1 MNEPNLRY
9 EPSQGVAF
17 DEASDMHRLST
28 LAAEGWRLIGCKG
41 LRYVLEPAPPE
52 QLIFALDYMYEPDE
66 AYIALCRDSGWE
78 RVVTMDGLMHVFKAA
93 PGTPTMFSTTESQ
106 QTYQRVQRRLLVPVI
121 VSTVVAVLVWWA
133 MVQWGQP
140 WVAQLEPQWLLLV
153 GTLGMFGAV
162 VAVQTLCMY
171 TFMPWLSYRLRGWR
185 GPGQVV
191 LSSMRIA
198 IALVTVVAF
207 LWLMVWR
214 G

>member
-1 MNEPNLRY
+1 MNDPNLRY

-17 DEASDMHRLST
+17 DEASDMQRLST
-28 LAAEGWRLIGCKG
+28 LAAEGWRLIGIDG

-66 AYIALCRDSGWE
+66 EYVALCRDSGWE
-78 RVVTMDGLMHVFKAA
+78 RVVTMDGLIHVFKAA
-93 PGTPTMFSTTESQ
+93 PGTPPMFSTTESQ
-106 QTYQRVQRRLLVPVI
+106 QKVQRVHRRLLVPVI

-162 VAVQTLCMY
+162 VAVQTLFINS
-171 TFMPWLSYRLRGWR
+171 FMPWLAYRLRGWR

-191 LSSMRIA
+191 LSSMRIV
-198 IALVTVVAF
+198 IPLVTVVAF
-207 LWLMVWR
+207 LWLMVW
-214 G
+214 

>member
-1 MNEPNLRY
+1 MNDPNLRY

-28 LAAEGWRLIGCKG
+28 LAAEGWRLIGIKG

-66 AYIALCRDSGWE
+66 AYVALCRDSGWE
-78 RVVTMDGLMHVFKAA
+78 RVVTMDGLIHVFKAA
-93 PGTPTMFSTTESQ
+93 PGTPPMFSTTESQ
-106 QTYQRVQRRLLVPVI
+106 QKVQRVHRRLLVPVI

-162 VAVQTLCMY
+162 VAVQTLFIN
-171 TFMPWLSYRLRGWR
+171 TFMPWLAYRLRVWR

-191 LSSMRIA
+191 LSSMRIV
-198 IALVTVVAF
+198 IPLVTVVAF
-207 LWLMVWR
+207 LWLMVW
-214 G
+214 

>member
-1 MNEPNLRY
+1 MNDPNLRY

-17 DEASDMHRLST
+17 DEASDMQRLST
-28 LAAEGWRLIGCKG
+28 LAAEGWRLIGIDG

-66 AYIALCRDSGWE
+66 EYVALCRDSGWE
-78 RVVTMDGLMHVFKAA
+78 RVVTMDGLIHVFKAA
-93 PGTPTMFSTTESQ
+93 PGTPPMFSTTESQ
-106 QTYQRVQRRLLVPVI
+106 QKVQRVHRRLLVPVI

-162 VAVQTLCMY
+162 VAVQALFIF
-171 TFMPWLSYRLRGWR
+171 TFMPWLAYRLRGWR

-191 LSSMRIA
+191 LSSMRIV
-198 IALVTVVAF
+198 IPLVTVVAF
-207 LWLMVWR
+207 LWLMVW
-214 G
+214 

>member
-1 MNEPNLRY
+1 MNDPNLRY

-17 DEASDMHRLST
+17 DEASDMQRLST
-28 LAAEGWRLIGCKG
+28 LAAEGWRLIGIDG

-66 AYIALCRDSGWE
+66 EYVALCRASGWE
-78 RVVTMDGLMHVFKAA
+78 RVVTMDGLIHVFKAA
-93 PGTPTMFSTTESQ
+93 PGTPPMFSTTESQ
-106 QTYQRVQRRLLVPVI
+106 QKVQRVHRRLLVPVI

-162 VAVQTLCMY
+162 VAVQTLFIN
-171 TFMPWLSYRLRGWR
+171 TFMPWLAYRLRGWR

-191 LSSMRIA
+191 LSSMRIV
-198 IALVTVVAF
+198 IPLVTVVAF
-207 LWLMVWR
+207 LWLMVW
-214 G
+214 

>member
-1 MNEPNLRY
+1 MNDPNLRY

-28 LAAEGWRLIGCKG
+28 LAAEGWRLIGFKG

-66 AYIALCRDSGWE
+66 AYVALCHASGWE
-78 RVVTMDGLMHVFKAA
+78 RVVTMDGLIHVFKAA
-93 PGTPTMFSTTESQ
+93 PGTPPMFSTTESQ
-106 QTYQRVQRRLLVPVI
+106 QKVQRVHRRLLVPVI

-162 VAVQTLCMY
+162 VAVQALFIF
-171 TFMPWLSYRLRGWR
+171 TFMPWLAYRLRGWR

-191 LSSMRIA
+191 LSSMRIF
-198 IALVTVVAF
+198 IPLITVVAF
-207 LWLMVWR
+207 LWLMVW
-214 G
+214 

>member
-1 MNEPNLRY
+1 MNGPSLRY

-28 LAAEGWRLIGCKG
+28 LAAEGWRLIGFKG

-66 AYIALCRDSGWE
+66 AYVALCRDSGWE
-78 RVVTMDGLMHVFKAA
+78 RVVTMDGLIHVFKAA
-93 PGTPTMFSTTESQ
+93 PGTPPMFSTTESQ
-106 QTYQRVQRRLLVPVI
+106 QKVQRVHRRLLVPVI

-162 VAVQTLCMY
+162 VAVQTLFIN
-171 TFMPWLSYRLRGWR
+171 TFMPWLAYRLRGWR

-191 LSSMRIA
+191 LSSMRIV
-198 IALVTVVAF
+198 IPLITVVAF
-207 LWLMVWR
+207 LWLMVW
-214 G
+214 

>member
-1 MNEPNLRY
+1 MNDPNLRY

-28 LAAEGWRLIGCKG
+28 LAAEGWRLIGFKG

-66 AYIALCRDSGWE
+66 AYVALCRASGWE
-78 RVVTMDGLMHVFKAA
+78 RVVTMDGLIHVFKAA
-93 PGTPTMFSTTESQ
+93 PGTPSMFSTTESQ
-106 QTYQRVQRRLLVPVI
+106 QKYQLVHRRLLVPVI

-162 VAVQTLCMY
+162 VAVQALFIF
-171 TFMPWLSYRLRGWR
+171 TFMPWLAYRLRGWR

-191 LSSMRIA
+191 LSSMRIV
-198 IALVTVVAF
+198 IPLVTVVAF
-207 LWLMVWR
+207 LWLMVW
-214 G
+214 

>member
-9 EPSQGVAF
+9 EPSQGGAF
-17 DEASDMHRLST
+17 DVASDMQRLST

-52 QLIFALDYMYEPDE
+52 QLIFALYCMYEPDE

-162 VAVQTLCMY
+162 VAVQALFIF
-171 TFMPWLSYRLRGWR
+171 TFMPWLAYRLRGWR

-191 LSSMRIA
+191 LSSMRIV
-198 IALVTVVAF
+198 IPLVTVVAF
-207 LWLMVWR
+207 LWLMVW
-214 G
+214 

>member
-17 DEASDMHRLST
+17 DEASDMRRLST

-66 AYIALCRDSGWE
+66 VYIALCRASGWE
-78 RVVTMDGLMHVFKAA
+78 RVVTMDGMILVFKAA
-93 PGTPTMFSTTESQ
+93 PGTPPMFSTTESQ
-106 QTYQRVQRRLLVPVI
+106 QKLQRVHRRLLVPVI
-121 VSTVVAVLVWWA
+121 VSTVVTVLVWWA

-140 WVAQLEPQWLLLV
+140 WRAQREPQWLLLV
-153 GTLGMFGAV
+153 STLGMFGVV
-162 VAVQTLCMY
+162 VAVQTLFMRTY
-171 TFMPWLSYRLRGWR
+171 MPWLAYRLRGWR

-191 LSSMRIA
+191 LSSMRI
-198 IALVTVVAF
+198 IIPLVTVVAF
-207 LWLMVWR
+207 LWLMVW
-214 G
+214 

>member
-1 MNEPNLRY
+1 MNDLNLRY
-9 EPSQGVAF
+9 EPSQGAAF
-17 DEASDMHRLST
+17 GEASDMQRLST
-28 LAAEGWRLIGCKG
+28 LAAEGWRLIGIDG

-66 AYIALCRDSGWE
+66 AYIALCRASGWE
-78 RVVTMDGLMHVFKAA
+78 RVVTMDGLIHVFTAA
-93 PGTPTMFSTTESQ
+93 PGTPLMFSTTESQ
-106 QTYQRVQRRLLVPVI
+106 QKVQRVQRRLLVPVI
-121 VSTVVAVLVWWA
+121 VSTMVTVLVWWA

-140 WVAQLEPQWLLLV
+140 WRAQLEPQWLLLV
-153 GTLGMFGAV
+153 GTLGMFGVV
-162 VAVQTLCMY
+162 VAVQTLFIS

-207 LWLMVWR
+207 VLLTAW
-214 G
+214 

>member
-1 MNEPNLRY
+1 MNDPNLRY

-28 LAAEGWRLIGCKG
+28 LAAEGWRLIGFKG

-66 AYIALCRDSGWE
+66 AYVALCRASGWE
-78 RVVTMDGLMHVFKAA
+78 RVVTMDGLIHVFKAA
-93 PGTPTMFSTTESQ
+93 PGTPPMFSTTESQ
-106 QTYQRVQRRLLVPVI
+106 QKVQRVHRRLLVPVI

-162 VAVQTLCMY
+162 VAVQTLFIN
-171 TFMPWLSYRLRGWR
+171 TFMPWLAYRLRGWR

-191 LSSMRIA
+191 LSSMRIV
-198 IALVTVVAF
+198 IPLVTVVAF
-207 LWLMVWR
+207 LWLMVW
-214 G
+214 